1 MADFADMLG
10 GFEDSDDEIK
20 LKKKQDTKAFIPQEH
35 KIDITKE
42 PWFDRL
48 ALADDSQ
55 LCKVSSDDVVPSLL
69 RQEIQDMKGV
79 NPGLSEKAF
88 AQLI

>member
-1 MADFADMLG
+1 L
-10 GFEDSDDEIK
+10 EP
-20 LKKKQDTKAFIPQEH
+20 LKE

-42 PWFDRL
+42 PWFDKL
-48 ALADDSQ
+48 TLADDSQ

-69 RQEIQDMKGV
+69 QQEIQNLNLKGV

-88 AQLI
+88 